1 MTRRIRRWTGALA
14 VVAMVGAIAAF
25 AGCSHG
31 GPDHDQARLVVD
43 GSATV
48 TPPEGD
54 SKVVTGSA
62 TLDFGS
68 VVDIDEGTAT
78 LELAAGQVYELRAGF
93 TRSDGSTTENSSVLV
108 DAPPT
113 LVAGDALVTGGFPA
127 AIRYGTTTESAL
139 GAVKISA
146 DVPLAAAYAGRT
158 SISGAGGLSEVR
170 GLRQVVLTASA
181 TPEPFGY
188 DGADPW
194 DRRYLGE
201 AIAFGNR
208 LEALARGY
216 TNDLRPGN
224 RTASFYEA
232 VLPALAAESEFSG
245 DLLDDRPAGETL
257 VGAAIALE
265 GRNGTFRDRWNS
277 VFAFRDQGAAWGLV
291 AADQG
296 VSSAPVLD
304 TIEVA
309 IGQSPLGGRPPSPTT
324 SRPTATT
331 STTTTTAS
339 PTSGPTT
346 TTTPPTT
353 PPPPPPDNG
362 ILTPVVTPA
371 EQILDDVLGAI
382 GVN

>member
-1 MTRRIRRWTGALA
+1 MTRRIRRWAGGMA
-14 VVAMVGAIAAF
+14 VVALAGAVLAI

-31 GPDHDQARLVVD
+31 GPARDQARLEVD

-48 TPPEGD
+48 TLPEGG
-54 SKVVTGSA
+54 SKVVIGSA

-78 LELAAGQVYELRAGF
+78 LELAAGQVYELRSGF
-93 TRSDGSTTENSSVLV
+93 TRSDGTTTENSSVLL
-108 DAPPT
+108 DAPPV
-113 LVAGDALVTGGFPA
+113 LLAGDALVTGGFPA
-127 AIRYGTTTESAL
+127 EIRYGTTTESAL

-146 DVPLAAAYAGRT
+146 GVPLAAAYTGRT
-158 SISGAGGLSEVR
+158 SISGAGPLSEVR

-181 TPEPFGY
+181 TPEPFAY

-216 TNDLRPGN
+216 TSDLRPGN
-224 RTASFYEA
+224 RSASFFQA
-232 VLPALAAESEFSG
+232 VLPALADEGEFSG

-257 VGAAIALE
+257 VGAAIAIE
-265 GRNGTFRDRWNS
+265 GRSGTFRDRWSS

-309 IGQSPLGGRPPSPTT
+309 IGQSPLGGGPPSPPTT
-324 SRPTATT
+324 RPTAST
-331 STTTTTAS
+331 STTTTTAP
-339 PTSGPTT
+339 PTSGPT

-362 ILTPVVTPA
+362 ILTPVITPT

-382 GVN
+382 GVR